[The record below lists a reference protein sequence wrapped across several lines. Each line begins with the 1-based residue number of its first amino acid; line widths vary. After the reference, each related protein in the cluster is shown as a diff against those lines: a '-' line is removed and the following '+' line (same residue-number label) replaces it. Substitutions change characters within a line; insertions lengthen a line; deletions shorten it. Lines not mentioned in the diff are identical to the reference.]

1 MNIKTDLQ
9 YTCVMFFPRFLLF
22 YYDSMRM
29 VSFALKKKKRWKKM
43 YYKVLMLNFFFLFF
57 HNDNV
62 NKIFL
67 YINIKRDYL
76 NMNT

>member
-22 YYDSMRM
+22 YYDSMMRQNN
-29 VSFALKKKKRWKKM
+29 KI
-43 YYKVLMLNFFFLFF
+43 
-57 HNDNV
+57 HNIYNIYNIYNNV

>member
-1 MNIKTDLQ
+1 MNSHKNIYIKTDLQ

-29 VSFALKKKKRWKKM
+29 VSFALKKKKRWKK
-43 YYKVLMLNFFFLFF
+43 N
-57 HNDNV
+57 NV